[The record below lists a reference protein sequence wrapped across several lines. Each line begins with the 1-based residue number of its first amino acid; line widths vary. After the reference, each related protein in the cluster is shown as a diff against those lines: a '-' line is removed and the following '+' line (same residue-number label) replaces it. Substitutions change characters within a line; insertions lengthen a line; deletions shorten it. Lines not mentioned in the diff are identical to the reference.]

1 MIILRKEGDEMKRYR
16 KFMSHI
22 MMLFLIVSSCNLSVA
37 IGKQEVKAAKGDQVI
52 DDVFVVNGTTLR
64 DYTGEEE
71 HVIVPDGITCIGQD
85 AFMGCKA
92 KTITLPDSVVEI
104 EDNSFYGCHSLEKI
118 SFSKNVK
125 KIGWMAFWFSE
136 KLKEISSME
145 GVEEIGRSAFSGTL
159 WLEEQRKK
167 DPLVVVNT
175 ILVDGET
182 CKGDVEIPNTV
193 TEIVGDAFSINDEL
207 LSITIPDSVKKIGS
221 SAFFGCRH
229 LKTVK
234 MGNGVEQIE
243 LQAFRFCTRMENIRL
258 SNSLKAIPSLLFENC
273 GKVEEITIPES
284 AKEISLYAFR
294 NCKSLKA
301 ITFPNSFE
309 IPDASLYEL
318 DPGVTIY
325 GYNVKNSD
333 ILQKIAK
340 ENGIPCKELALTTKA
355 KTLKPKQ
362 SYRLKLNSG
371 AKCTWKSSKPSVASV
386 NYYGLVKAKKKGTTT
401 ITATIYG
408 QKYTCKIT
416 VK

>member
-1 MIILRKEGDEMKRYR
+1 MSYIMI
-16 KFMSHI
+16 
-22 MMLFLIVSSCNLSVA
+22 LFLIISSCNLSVA
-37 IGKQEVKAAKGDQVI
+37 IGEQEVKAAKGDQVI

-71 HVIVPDGITCIGQD
+71 NVIVPDGITCIGRD
-85 AFMGCKA
+85 AFTGCQA

-104 EDNSFYGCHSLEKI
+104 EDNGFYGCHSLEKI

-125 KIGWMAFWFSE
+125 KIGVRAFYFSE
-136 KLKEISSME
+136 ELREISSME
-145 GVEEIGRSAFSGTL
+145 GVEEIGRSAFSETL
-159 WLEEQRKK
+159 WLEEQQKK

-175 ILVDGET
+175 ILVDGKT
-182 CKGDVEIPNTV
+182 CKEDVEIPNTV
-193 TEIVGDAFSINDEL
+193 TEIAGNAFNVNEEL
-207 LSITIPDSVKKIGS
+207 LSITIPDSVKKIGDT
-221 SAFFGCRH
+221 AFADCRH

-234 MGNGVEQIE
+234 MGNGVEQIDS
-243 LQAFRFCTRMENIRL
+243 QAFRFCTRMENIRL

-273 GKVEEITIPES
+273 GKIEEITIPES

-294 NCKSLKA
+294 NCKKLKA
-301 ITFPNSFE
+301 ITLPNSFE
-309 IPDASLYEL
+309 IPDTSLYEL

-325 GYNVKNSD
+325 GYDVKNSE

>member
-1 MIILRKEGDEMKRYR
+1 MSYIMI
-16 KFMSHI
+16 
-22 MMLFLIVSSCNLSVA
+22 LFLIISSCNLSVA
-37 IGKQEVKAAKGDQVI
+37 IGEQEVKAAKGDQVI

-71 HVIVPDGITCIGQD
+71 NVIVPDGITCIGRD
-85 AFMGCKA
+85 AFTGCQA

-104 EDNSFYGCHSLEKI
+104 EDNGFYGCHSLEKI

-125 KIGWMAFWFSE
+125 KIGVRAFYFSE
-136 KLKEISSME
+136 ELREISSME
-145 GVEEIGRSAFSGTL
+145 GVEEIGRSAFSETL
-159 WLEEQRKK
+159 WLEEQQKK

-175 ILVDGET
+175 ILVDGKT
-182 CKGDVEIPNTV
+182 CKEDVEIPNTV
-193 TEIVGDAFSINDEL
+193 TEIAGNAFNVNEEL
-207 LSITIPDSVKKIGS
+207 LSITIPDSVKKIGDT
-221 SAFFGCRH
+221 AFADCRH

-234 MGNGVEQIE
+234 MGNGVEQIDS
-243 LQAFRFCTRMENIRL
+243 QAFRFCTRMENIRL
-258 SNSLKAIPSLLFENC
+258 SNSLKAIPDLLFENC
-273 GKVEEITIPES
+273 GKIEEITIPES

-294 NCKSLKA
+294 NCKNLKA
-301 ITFPNSFE
+301 ITLPNAFK
-309 IPDASLYEL
+309 IPDPSLYEL

-325 GYNVKNSD
+325 GYNVKNSE

>member
-1 MIILRKEGDEMKRYR
+1 
-16 KFMSHI
+16 
-22 MMLFLIVSSCNLSVA
+22 MLFLIVSSCNLSVA
-37 IGKQEVKAAKGDQVI
+37 IGKQEVKAAKGDQII

-71 HVIVPDGITCIGQD
+71 HVIVPDGITCIGQG
-85 AFMGCKA
+85 AFIGCKA

-104 EDNSFYGCHSLEKI
+104 ETNGFASCPLLEKVT
-118 SFSKNVK
+118 FSNNVK
-125 KIGWMAFWFSE
+125 KIG
-136 KLKEISSME
+136 
-145 GVEEIGRSAFSGTL
+145 SAF
-159 WLEEQRKK
+159 
-167 DPLVVVNT
+167 D
-175 ILVDGET
+175 D
-182 CKGDVEIPNTV
+182 
-193 TEIVGDAFSINDEL
+193 
-207 LSITIPDSVKKIGS
+207 
-221 SAFFGCRH
+221 CRH

-234 MGNGVEQIE
+234 MGNGVEQIDS
-243 LQAFRFCTRMENIRL
+243 QAFRFCTRMENIRL
-258 SNSLKAIPSLLFENC
+258 SNSLKAMPSLLFENC
-273 GKVEEITIPES
+273 GKIEEITIPES

-325 GYNVKNSD
+325 GYNVKNSE

>member
-1 MIILRKEGDEMKRYR
+1 MKRYR

-37 IGKQEVKAAKGDQVI
+37 IEEQEVKAAKGDQII
-52 DDVFVVNGTTLR
+52 DGVFVVNGTRLE
-64 DYTGEEE
+64 DYIGEEE
-71 HVIVPDGITCIGQD
+71 HVIVPDGITCITQGT
-85 AFMGCKA
+85 FTGCQV

-104 EDNSFYGCHSLEKI
+104 EASSFASCPLLEKVT
-118 SFSKNVK
+118 FSNNVK
-125 KIGWMAFWFSE
+125 KIGWMAFWNSE
-136 KLKEISSME
+136 KLKEISFME
-145 GVEEIGRSAFSGTL
+145 GVEEIGSSAFAETL

-167 DPLVVVNT
+167 DPFVVVNT
-175 ILVDGET
+175 MLVDGKT

-193 TEIVGDAFSINDEL
+193 TEIVGDAFSNNGDLI
-207 LSITIPDSVKKIGS
+207 SITIPDSVKKIGS
-221 SAFFGCRH
+221 AFDDCRH

-234 MGNGVEQIE
+234 MGNGVEEIDS
-243 LQAFRFCTRMENIRL
+243 QAFRFCTRMENIRL
-258 SNSLKAIPSLLFENC
+258 SNSLKVIPDLLLENC
-273 GKVEEITIPES
+273 GKLEEITIPES

-294 NCKSLKA
+294 NCKKLKA
-301 ITFPNSFE
+301 ITLPNSFE
-309 IPDASLYEL
+309 IPDPSLDEFRLGYSDNL
-318 DPGVTIY
+318 IIY
-325 GYNVKNSD
+325 GYNVKNSE

>member
-1 MIILRKEGDEMKRYR
+1 MKRYR
-16 KFMSHI
+16 KYMSYI
-22 MMLFLIVSSCNLSVA
+22 MILFLIISSCNLSVA
-37 IGKQEVKAAKGDQVI
+37 IGEQEVKAAKGDQVI

-71 HVIVPDGITCIGQD
+71 NVIVPDGITCIGRD
-85 AFMGCKA
+85 AFTGCQA

-104 EDNSFYGCHSLEKI
+104 EDNGFYGCHSLEKI

-125 KIGWMAFWFSE
+125 KIGVRAFYFSE
-136 KLKEISSME
+136 ELREISSME
-145 GVEEIGRSAFSGTL
+145 GVEEIGRSAFSETL
-159 WLEEQRKK
+159 WLEEQQKK

-175 ILVDGET
+175 ILVDGKT
-182 CKGDVEIPNTV
+182 CKEDVEIPNTV
-193 TEIVGDAFSINDEL
+193 TEIAGNAFNVNEEL
-207 LSITIPDSVKKIGS
+207 LSITIPDSVKKIGDT
-221 SAFFGCRH
+221 AFADCRH

-234 MGNGVEQIE
+234 MGNGVEQIDS
-243 LQAFRFCTRMENIRL
+243 QAFRFCTRMENIRL
-258 SNSLKAIPSLLFENC
+258 SNSLKAMPSLLFENC
-273 GKVEEITIPES
+273 GKIEEITIPES

-325 GYNVKNSD
+325 GYNVKNSE

>member
-1 MIILRKEGDEMKRYR
+1 MKRYR

-37 IGKQEVKAAKGDQVI
+37 IGKQEVKAAKGDQII

-71 HVIVPDGITCIGQD
+71 HVIVPDGITCIGQG
-85 AFMGCKA
+85 AFIGCKA

-104 EDNSFYGCHSLEKI
+104 ETNGFASCPLLEKVT
-118 SFSKNVK
+118 FSNNVK
-125 KIGWMAFWFSE
+125 KIGDMAFWFSE

-145 GVEEIGRSAFSGTL
+145 GVEEIESLAFAGTL

-175 ILVDGET
+175 ILVDGKT
-182 CKGDVEIPNTV
+182 CKGEVEIPNTV
-193 TEIVGDAFSINDEL
+193 TEIVGDAFSVNEEL
-207 LSITIPDSVKKIGS
+207 LSVTIPDSVKKIGS
-221 SAFFGCRH
+221 AFDDCRH

-234 MGNGVEQIE
+234 MGNGVEQIDS
-243 LQAFRFCTRMENIRL
+243 QAFRFCTRMENIRL
-258 SNSLKAIPSLLFENC
+258 SNSLKAMPSLLFENC
-273 GKVEEITIPES
+273 GKIEEITIPES

>member
-1 MIILRKEGDEMKRYR
+1 MSYIMI
-16 KFMSHI
+16 
-22 MMLFLIVSSCNLSVA
+22 LFLIISSCNLSVA
-37 IGKQEVKAAKGDQVI
+37 IGEQEVKAAKGDQVI

-71 HVIVPDGITCIGQD
+71 NVIVPDGITCIGRD
-85 AFMGCKA
+85 AFTGCQA

-104 EDNSFYGCHSLEKI
+104 EDNGFYGCHSLEKI

-125 KIGWMAFWFSE
+125 KIGVRAFYFSE
-136 KLKEISSME
+136 ELREISSME
-145 GVEEIGRSAFSGTL
+145 GVEEIGRSAFSETL
-159 WLEEQRKK
+159 WLEEQQKK

-175 ILVDGET
+175 ILVDGKT
-182 CKGDVEIPNTV
+182 CKEDVEIPNTV
-193 TEIVGDAFSINDEL
+193 TEIAGNAFNVNEEL
-207 LSITIPDSVKKIGS
+207 LSITIPDSVKKIGDT
-221 SAFFGCRH
+221 AFADCRH

-234 MGNGVEQIE
+234 MGNGVEQIDS
-243 LQAFRFCTRMENIRL
+243 QAFRFCTRMENIRL

-273 GKVEEITIPES
+273 GKIEEITIPES

-294 NCKSLKA
+294 NCKKLKA
-301 ITFPNSFE
+301 ITLPNSFE
-309 IPDASLYEL
+309 IPDTSLYEL

-325 GYNVKNSD
+325 GYNVKNSE